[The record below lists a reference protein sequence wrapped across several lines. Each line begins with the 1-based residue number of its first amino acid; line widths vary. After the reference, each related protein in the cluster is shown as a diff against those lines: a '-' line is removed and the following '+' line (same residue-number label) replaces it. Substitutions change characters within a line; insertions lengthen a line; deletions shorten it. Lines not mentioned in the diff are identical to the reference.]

1 MLSLP
6 DPGKLPFDPRWFS
19 ESQYD
24 HLLNVIGAADGMA
37 VIAGYYY
44 TVRARVDACRDS
56 LSTPGETI
64 RTVMAQTRSRYP
76 GIETPDLVPI
86 TRGILNAIFA
96 ELPE

>member
-1 MLSLP
+1 
-6 DPGKLPFDPRWFS
+6 
-19 ESQYD
+19 
-24 HLLNVIGAADGMA
+24 V
-37 VIAGYYY
+37 GYYN

-56 LSTPGETI
+56 QSTPGETI
-64 RTVMAQTRSRYP
+64 RTVMAQTRSRRH